1 MKLRSVLQKLGRGVL
16 KLGLIAIV
24 AVAVAILVLSYA
36 PDRARSFLAFRGR
49 IVEFASALLPPPL
62 VAERPQKGCAWLD
75 QNWSA
80 EDRAWFH
87 NVSQGTATFPVSYAW
102 FQKLE
107 RPEISPFD
115 LFVRRGLT
123 SDPDYLSR
131 LGFMAPRD
139 CDPKAGSDEPDGY
152 GTLPVG
158 FAVLKSGT
166 DPITGKEFA
175 DGLGLTC
182 AACHTGHISYKGF
195 ELRIDGAQAMIDL
208 QNLERIIGLSICY
221 TAKAPWRKDRFIDA
235 VLRADSAPDP
245 RDYRARKDV
254 GEEIKRICDNEVFGK
269 VTAERNILARQH
281 MVHTE
286 EGFGRLDALNR
297 IGNQV
302 FHDNLVNPLKPEEPA
317 VKEYEGGLSQA
328 AMDANFSAHTA
339 PVSFPPIW
347 DVPNFS
353 WAQYD
358 ASILN
363 PNIRNIGEAM
373 GVNAKINMANPKL
386 PLFASTVHV
395 AEIARI
401 ESMLQ
406 GRKHM
411 DKSMTQGGEHMDGMP
426 TSFDGP
432 PEPLAAPR
440 WDDAAKK
447 LEAMKGWDPGDDEK
461 WRTHPDAVAE
471 GRKLYRQFC
480 FECHRAPLRDPG
492 ISADDPDSFWKKINS
507 DQTDSHP
514 NWISI
519 GGEWLFNLV
528 QKPVADMGTD
538 PEQGRVLA
546 ERQVNVPKYLGLDLK
561 AEVFDHCPLEP
572 NAALNKSYVVNLMA
586 AVSRTEKQWAENP
599 RRADGSAM
607 SQEEVA
613 ATHSERPNCP
623 NPKVFKRMQP
633 VSDKDK
639 PTIPVSDKDKPVQ
652 PAGEKAQ
659 PASDSTSVTYLAT
672 PHYRARPLDG
682 VWATA
687 PYLHNGSVPTLDDLL
702 RPQADRPQAF
712 CVGPV
717 EFDPER
723 VGLPVPVATKLTAV
737 ECEAGLTRFD
747 ARQRGNSNLGHS
759 FEGMPTRSPPPGVLG
774 RQLPNRERSA
784 LIEYLKTL

>member
-1 MKLRSVLQKLGRGVL
+1 MKLRSALRKLGRGIL

-24 AVAVAILVLSYA
+24 AIAAAVLVLSYA

-62 VAERPQKGCAWLD
+62 VAERPRKGCAWLD

-107 RPEISPFD
+107 RPELSPFD
-115 LFVRRGLT
+115 LLARRGLI
-123 SDPDYLSR
+123 SDPDYLGR

-139 CDPKAGSDEPDGY
+139 CDPKAGSDKPQGY

-158 FAVLKSGT
+158 FAVLKGGT
-166 DPITGKEFA
+166 DPTTGKEFK

-182 AACHTGHISYKGF
+182 AACHTGHIFYKGF

-221 TAKAPWRKDRFIDA
+221 TAKAPWRKDRFVDA
-235 VLRADSAPDP
+235 VVASAGGGQDYQA
-245 RDYRARKDV
+245 RDKVAT
-254 GEEIKRICDNEVFGK
+254 EIKRICDNEVFGK

-317 VKEYEGGLSQA
+317 VPESEGGLSQA
-328 AMDANFSAHTA
+328 ALDANFSAHTA

-373 GVNAKINMANPKL
+373 GVTAKINMTNPEL

-406 GRKHM
+406 GRKHA
-411 DKSMTQGGEHMDGMP
+411 DKTP
-426 TSFDGP
+426 ASFDGP

-440 WDDAAKK
+440 WDDAANK
-447 LEAMKGWDPGDDEK
+447 LKAMKGWDAGDDEK
-461 WRTHPDAVAE
+461 WRIRPDVVAQ

-480 FECHRAPLRDPG
+480 FECHRSPLRDPG
-492 ISADDPDSFWKKINS
+492 ISADDPDAFWREKNS
-507 DQTDSHP
+507 DQTDSP
-514 NWISI
+514 PNDNNWIFI
-519 GGEWLFNLV
+519 RGEWLFNVV
-528 QKPVADMGTD
+528 QKPVAHMGTD
-538 PEQGRVLA
+538 PEQGRVLT
-546 ERQVNVPKYLGLDLK
+546 ERRVNVPKYLGLNPK
-561 AEVFDHCPLEP
+561 AEVLDRCGLED
-572 NAALNKSYVVNLMA
+572 NAGLKKSYAVNLMA
-586 AVSRTEKQWAENP
+586 AVSRTEKQWAKDP

-607 SQEEVA
+607 SEEEA
-613 ATHSERPNCP
+613 AAIHSERPNCP
-623 NPKVFKRMQP
+623 NPKVFKPMQP
-633 VSDKDK
+633 VGKND
-639 PTIPVSDKDKPVQ
+639 
-652 PAGEKAQ
+652 AAQ
-659 PASDSTSVTYLAT
+659 PASGSTDIAYLAT

-702 RPQADRPQAF
+702 RPQADRPQVF

-723 VGLPVPVATKLTAV
+723 VGLPVPVATKLTAA

-747 ARQRGNSNLGHS
+747 VRQRGNSNLGHS
-759 FEGMPTRSPPPGVLG
+759 FEGLADGPRPLGVLG
-774 RQLPNRERSA
+774 RQLLNRERSA

>member
-1 MKLRSVLQKLGRGVL
+1 MEFRPVLRKFGRGAL

-24 AVAVAILVLSYA
+24 AVAVAILILSYA
-36 PDRARSFLAFRGR
+36 PNRARSFLAFRGK
-49 IVEFASALLPPPL
+49 IVEFASALLAPPL

-80 EDRAWFH
+80 ADRAWFH
-87 NVSQGTATFPVSYAW
+87 NASQGTATFPVSYGW

-115 LFVRRGLT
+115 LFVRRGLI
-123 SDPDYLSR
+123 SDPDYLGR

-139 CDPKAGSDEPDGY
+139 CDPKAGSDKPEGY
-152 GTLPVG
+152 GVLPVG
-158 FAVLKSGT
+158 FAVLKGRI
-166 DPITGKEFA
+166 DPTTGVKFE

-182 AACHTGHISYKGF
+182 AACHTGHIFYKGF

-208 QNLERIIGLSICY
+208 QNLERIIGLSVCY
-221 TAKAPWRKDRFIDA
+221 TAKAPWRKARFADA
-235 VLRADSAPDP
+235 VLDTDP
-245 RDYRARKDV
+245 AKGRPSYPAREAIATGIKD
-254 GEEIKRICDNEVFGK
+254 ICDNEVFGK

-302 FHDNLVNPLKPEEPA
+302 FHDNLADPLKPEEPA
-317 VKEYEGGLSQA
+317 VKEREGGLSQA
-328 AMDANFSAHTA
+328 AMDANFAAHTA

-363 PNIRNIGEAM
+363 PDIRNIGEAM
-373 GVNAKINMANPKL
+373 GVTAKINMTNPQR

-406 GRKHM
+406 GRRHL
-411 DKSMTQGGEHMDGMP
+411 DGMP
-426 TSFDGP
+426 TGFDGP

-440 WDDAAKK
+440 WEDAAKK
-447 LEAMKGWDPGDDEK
+447 LKGMKGWDDQDDK
-461 WRTHPDAVAE
+461 AWTIDAGKVAE

-492 ISADDPDSFWKKINS
+492 ISADDPDSFWREKNS
-507 DQTDSHP
+507 DQADSQSNDN
-514 NWISI
+514 NWVRI
-519 GGEWLFNLV
+519 GKDTKEWLFNVV
-528 QKPVADMGTD
+528 QKPVAHMGTD
-538 PEQGRVLA
+538 PEQARVLT
-546 ERQVNVPKYLGLDLK
+546 ERQVSVPDYLGLDPAADILQRCGLK
-561 AEVFDHCPLEP
+561 PT
-572 NAALNKSYVVNLMA
+572 AALKKSYAVNLMA
-586 AVSRTEKQWAENP
+586 AVGRTEAQWAKDP

-607 SQEEVA
+607 SAQEVE
-613 ATHSERPNCP
+613 TISSSRPNCP
-623 NPKVFKRMQP
+623 NPKVFN
-633 VSDKDK
+633 
-639 PTIPVSDKDKPVQ
+639 PVQ
-652 PAGEKAQ
+652 PVGEKDT
-659 PASDSTSVTYLAT
+659 ASITYLAT
-672 PHYRARPLDG
+672 PRYRARPLDG

-712 CVGPV
+712 CVGPL

-723 VGLPVPVATKLTAV
+723 VGLPVPAATRLADVT
-737 ECEAGLTRFD
+737 CEAGLTRFD
-747 ARQRGNSNLGHS
+747 ASQRGNSNLGHS
-759 FEGMPTRSPPPGVLG
+759 FEGLPEKSPPAGVLG
-774 RQLPNRERSA
+774 RQLLNRERSA

>member
-1 MKLRSVLQKLGRGVL
+1 MELRSVLRKLGRGVL
-16 KLGLIAIV
+16 KLGLVAIV
-24 AVAVAILVLSYA
+24 AIAVAVLVLSYA

-75 QNWSA
+75 QNWSDA
-80 EDRAWFH
+80 DRAWFH

-115 LFVRRGLT
+115 LLARRGLL
-123 SDPDYLSR
+123 SDPDYLAR

-139 CDPKAGSDEPDGY
+139 CDPKAGSDKPEGY

-158 FAVLKSGT
+158 FAVLKGGT
-166 DPITGKEFA
+166 DPRTGEGFK

-182 AACHTGHISYKGF
+182 AACHTGHIYYKGF

-221 TAKAPWRKDRFIDA
+221 TAEAPWRRGRFTDA
-235 VLRADSAPDP
+235 VLGADPAGG
-245 RDYRARKDV
+245 RQDYGARKAV
-254 GEEIKRICDNEVFGK
+254 AKEIERVCTNEVSGK

-302 FHDNLVNPLKPEEPA
+302 FHDNLADPLKPEEPA
-317 VKEYEGGLSQA
+317 VKEDKGGLSQA

-363 PNIRNIGEAM
+363 PDIRNIGEAM
-373 GVNAKINMANPKL
+373 GVTARINMADPKL

-406 GRKHM
+406 GRKHT
-411 DKSMTQGGEHMDGMP
+411 DRIPS
-426 TSFDGP
+426 SFDGP
-432 PEPLAAPR
+432 PEPLTAPR
-440 WDDAAKK
+440 WEDAANK
-447 LEAMKGWDPGDDEK
+447 LKGMKGWNSRDDEK
-461 WRTHPDAVAE
+461 WNVDAGMVAD

-480 FECHRAPLRDPG
+480 FECHRAPFRDPG
-492 ISADDPDSFWKKINS
+492 ISADDPDSFWQEKNS
-507 DQTDSHP
+507 DQTDSQP
-514 NWISI
+514 EDNNWVFV
-519 GGEWLFNLV
+519 GGEWLFNVV
-528 QKPVADMGTD
+528 QKPVAHMGTD
-538 PEQGRVLA
+538 PEQARVLT
-546 ERQVNVPKYLGLDLK
+546 ERQVNVPKYLGLDPK
-561 AEVFDHCPLEP
+561 AEVFKRCTLEAD
-572 NAALNKSYVVNLMA
+572 AALKKSYVINLMA
-586 AVSRTEKQWAENP
+586 AVSKTETQWANNP
-599 RRADGSAM
+599 RRADGSTM
-607 SQEEVA
+607 SRDEA
-613 ATHSERPNCP
+613 AAIGSKRPNCP
-623 NPKVFKRMQP
+623 NPKVFNPM
-633 VSDKDK
+633 
-639 PTIPVSDKDKPVQ
+639 KPVADSYAARTAKD
-652 PAGEKAQ
+652 PADI
-659 PASDSTSVTYLAT
+659 SYLAT
-672 PHYRARPLDG
+672 PRYRARPLDG

-687 PYLHNGSVPTLDDLL
+687 PYLHNGSVPSLDDMLT
-702 RPQADRPQAF
+702 PQADRPQAF

-723 VGLPVPVATKLTAV
+723 VGLPIPVPAELAENLK
-737 ECEAGLTRFD
+737 CEAGLTLFD
-747 ARQRGNSNLGHS
+747 VRQRGNSNLGHS
-759 FEGMPTRSPPPGVLG
+759 FEGSADGPPKAGIIGRELLG
-774 RQLPNRERSA
+774 RERSA
-784 LIEYLKTL
+784 LIAYLKTL

>member
-1 MKLRSVLQKLGRGVL
+1 MKLRSVLQKLGRSIL
-16 KLGLIAIV
+16 ELGLVALVAI
-24 AVAVAILVLSYA
+24 AVAVLVLSYA
-36 PDRARSFLAFRGR
+36 PNRARSFLAFRGR

-87 NVSQGTATFPVSYAW
+87 NVSQGTATFPVSYDW

-115 LFVRRGLT
+115 LLARRGLT
-123 SDPDYLSR
+123 SDPDYLAR

-139 CDPKAGSDEPDGY
+139 CDPKAGSDKPKGY

-158 FAVLKSGT
+158 FAVLKGGT
-166 DPITGKEFA
+166 DPTTGEEFA
-175 DGLGLTC
+175 EGLGLTC
-182 AACHTGHISYKGF
+182 AACHTGHIFYKGF

-235 VLRADSAPDP
+235 VLDSATRRLDYQA
-245 RDYRARKDV
+245 RDKVAT
-254 GEEIKRICDNEVFGK
+254 GIKRICDNEVFGK

-302 FHDNLVNPLKPEEPA
+302 FHDNLANPLKPEEPA
-317 VKEYEGGLSQA
+317 VAEDKGGLSQA
-328 AMDANFSAHTA
+328 QMDANFSAHTA

-363 PNIRNIGEAM
+363 PDIRNIGEAM
-373 GVNAKINMANPKL
+373 GVTAKINMTNPER

-406 GRKHM
+406 GRKHR
-411 DKSMTQGGEHMDGMP
+411 DGIP
-426 TSFDGP
+426 ASFDGP

-447 LEAMKGWDPGDDEK
+447 LQAMKGWDSRDDK
-461 WRTHPDAVAE
+461 AWTIDAGKVAE

-492 ISADDPDSFWKKINS
+492 ISADDPDSFWQEKNS
-507 DQTDSHP
+507 DQANSQPDDN
-514 NWISI
+514 NWIFI
-519 GGEWLFNLV
+519 RGEWLFNVV
-528 QKPVADMGTD
+528 QRPVTHMGTD
-538 PEQGRVLA
+538 PEQARVITG
-546 ERQVNVPKYLGLDLK
+546 RQVNVPKYLGLDPIADVLK
-561 AEVFDHCPLEP
+561 DCLFKAD
-572 NAALNKSYVVNLMA
+572 AALKKSYAVNLMA
-586 AVSRTEKQWAENP
+586 AVSKTEKQWAKDP

-613 ATHSERPNCP
+613 ANHSDRPNCP
-623 NPKVFKRMQP
+623 NPKVFNPM
-633 VSDKDK
+633 K
-639 PTIPVSDKDKPVQ
+639 PIAESYAARTAK
-652 PAGEKAQ
+652 
-659 PASDSTSVTYLAT
+659 DSTDITYLAT
-672 PHYRARPLDG
+672 PRYRARPLDG

-702 RPQADRPQAF
+702 RPQADRPQTF

-723 VGLPVPVATKLTAV
+723 VGLPVSVAVKPEDV
-737 ECEAGLTRFD
+737 KCEAGLTRFD
-747 ARQRGNSNLGHS
+747 VRQRGNSNLGHS
-759 FEGMPTRSPPPGVLG
+759 FEGLADGPPRVGVIGPELKED
-774 RQLPNRERSA
+774 ERSA